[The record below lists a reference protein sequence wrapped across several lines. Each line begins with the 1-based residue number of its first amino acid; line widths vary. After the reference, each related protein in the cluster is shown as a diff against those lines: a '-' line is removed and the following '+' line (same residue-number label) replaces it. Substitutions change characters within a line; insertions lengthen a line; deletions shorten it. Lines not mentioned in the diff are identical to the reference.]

1 MKLYM
6 LSYICKVI
14 YNTLVA
20 VHVLLREYV
29 HMCTIHW
36 DHPHS
41 HFHPHSHSH
50 PLPLTLGFTSTICC
64 LKYLYTYPYLFHFV
78 EHQLSMFVPLPAYQT
93 GKTTEAREDVAGDS
107 KRIRA
112 RGSNT

>member
-6 LSYICKVI
+6 LSNICKVI

-36 DHPHS
+36 D
-41 HFHPHSHSH
+41 
-50 PLPLTLGFTSTICC
+50 LTISSLGF
-64 LKYLYTYPYLFHFV
+64 
-78 EHQLSMFVPLPAYQT
+78 
-93 GKTTEAREDVAGDS
+93 
-107 KRIRA
+107 
-112 RGSNT
+112 